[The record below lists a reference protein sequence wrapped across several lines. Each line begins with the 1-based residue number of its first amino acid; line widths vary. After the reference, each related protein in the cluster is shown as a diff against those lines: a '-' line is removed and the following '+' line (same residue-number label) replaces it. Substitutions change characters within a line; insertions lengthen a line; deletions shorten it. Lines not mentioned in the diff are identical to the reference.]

1 MSEARNTIRI
11 ATFNV
16 ENLFSRL
23 AFADDVSSDDRLVG
37 NYSFDDP
44 GELKLARRIVEAAAS
59 DDKRQ
64 LTALALHAARADVVV
79 LQEVD
84 NRDALEVF
92 YQRYLKRLIEPAAA
106 AEKKA
111 LRQEMARQ
119 ARGLDEDRLYAVD
132 KRHYYDWRVVVDGN
146 DGRGIDVAVISKFPV
161 SVRTHAHR
169 TFQELGVWSDD
180 LRGYR
185 DKVGG
190 RERRLNPS
198 DRVFMRDCL
207 EIDLKVNGRPLT
219 LYGCHFKSMSPTR
232 DHTRPYRRAEAL
244 AVRRIIEERF
254 GPRADEANWVIC
266 GDLNDYVEIDG
277 LPVVDD
283 AGRIVPNGL
292 EPLLGDGFAENLV
305 RRRAA
310 EDRWT
315 TYHGAEDQYA
325 QLDFLLASPGLARA
339 NADAVPDIVRMGQ
352 PYRAVRYGGVRFPR
366 VGWDRPKASD
376 HCPVVCEVR
385 LP

>member
-1 MSEARNTIRI
+1 MAEHRRTIRI

-23 AFADDVSSDDRLVG
+23 AFADDVPAEDRLVG
-37 NYSFDDP
+37 NYQFDDP
-44 GELKLARRIVEAAAS
+44 AELKLARRIVEAAAS

-64 LTALALHAARADVVV
+64 LTALALHAAQADVVC

-84 NRDALEVF
+84 NKEALEVF
-92 YQRYLKRLIEPAAA
+92 YQRYLKRLIEPAVA
-106 AEKKA
+106 AEKRQ
-111 LRQEMARQ
+111 LRQEMLRNGRQ
-119 ARGLDEDRLYAVD
+119 VDPAQLFSAD

-146 DGRGIDVAVISKFPV
+146 DGRGIDVGVMSKLPV

-169 TFQELGVWSDD
+169 TFQELGVWNDE

-185 DKVGG
+185 DRSAG
-190 RERRLNPS
+190 RERRLSPS

-207 EIDLKVNGRPLT
+207 EIDLKFHGRPLT
-219 LYGCHFKSMSPTR
+219 IYTCHFKSMHPGRDITR
-232 DHTRPYRRAEAL
+232 AYRRAEAL
-244 AVRRIIEERF
+244 AVKAIITERF
-254 GPRADEANWVIC
+254 GEGAANANWIIC

-283 AGRIVPNGL
+283 DGRVVSGAL
-292 EPLLGDGFAENLV
+292 DVLTQDGFCENIV

-315 TYHGAEDQYA
+315 SYYAPEDQYA
-325 QLDFLLASPGLARA
+325 QLDFLLLSPALARA
-339 NADAVPDIVRMGQ
+339 NRDAVPDIIRMGQ
-352 PYRAVRYGGVRFPR
+352 PYRSVRYHGTRFPR

-376 HCPVVCEVR
+376 HCPVVCELVI
-385 LP
+385 P